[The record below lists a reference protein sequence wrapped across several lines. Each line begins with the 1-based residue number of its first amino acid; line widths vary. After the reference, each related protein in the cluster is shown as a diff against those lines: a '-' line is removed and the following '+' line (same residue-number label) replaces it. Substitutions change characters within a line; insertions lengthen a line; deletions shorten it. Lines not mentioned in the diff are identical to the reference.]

1 MATRYRAAVEKL
13 DRLERL
19 ANVVLLLLDA
29 ERPMTLTQ
37 IAGAVGGYPPSREA
51 LRRSFERD
59 KALLREEGI
68 PVSTVPLEGSEQY
81 GYTIEEEEYYLP
93 RLGLTDEEQL
103 ALNMAA
109 SAVGMGGSAGRD
121 ALLKLGLMSH
131 GAVPAAL
138 GEPPIECL
146 TLLDQASRARSAVTF
161 EYHGRA
167 RTVDPYG
174 LVASGGRWYLVAK
187 DHDAGDTR
195 RFRVDRMESTPE
207 TGPPAAFE
215 LPEDFDLA
223 GERPSVPWRLGEGEL
238 QTAVIAVD
246 QVAAPEVLADLGR
259 EALVETRQDGWS
271 VVRLEVS
278 NPEAF
283 RSWIAGLLDHA
294 EVLAPAELRNG
305 IASWYEAIA
314 RATR

>member
-1 MATRYRAAVEKL
+1 MQYGAAVEKL

-19 ANVVLLLLDA
+19 ANVVLLLLDT

-37 IAGAVGGYPPSREA
+37 IAGAVEGYPTSQDA

-81 GYTIEEEEYYLP
+81 GYTIDEQEYYLP
-93 RLGLTDEEQL
+93 PLGLTDQEQL

-109 SAVGMGGSAGRD
+109 SAVAMGGTAGRD

-131 GAVPAAL
+131 GVVPAATGGAPL
-138 GEPPIECL
+138 EWL
-146 TLLDQASRARSAVTF
+146 TLLDQASRARSAVSF
-161 EYHGRA
+161 GYRGRA

-174 LVASGGRWYLVAK
+174 LVASGGRWYLVAN
-187 DHDAGDTR
+187 DHDAGGTR
-195 RFRVDRMESTPE
+195 RFRVDRMETAPE
-207 TGPPAAFE
+207 PGDPAAFD
-215 LPEDFDLA
+215 LPEGFELA

-238 QTAVIAVD
+238 QTALVAVD
-246 QVAAPEVLADLGR
+246 QVAAPEVLVELGSD
-259 EALVETRQDGWS
+259 ALVETRQDGWS

-283 RSWIAGLLDHA
+283 RSWVAGLLAHA
-294 EVLAPAELRNG
+294 EVLSPPVLRDE
-305 IASWYEAIA
+305 IVSWLDSMAQA
-314 RATR
+314 AC

>member
-1 MATRYRAAVEKL
+1 MRYGAAVEKL

-37 IAGAVGGYPPSREA
+37 IAGAVGGYPSSKEA

-93 RLGLTDEEQL
+93 QLPLTDQEQL

-109 SAVGMGGSAGRD
+109 SAVGMGGTAGRD

-131 GAVPAAL
+131 GAVPAAM
-138 GEPPIECL
+138 GESPIEWL
-146 TLLDQASRARSAVTF
+146 TVLDQASRARSTVTF
-161 EYHGRA
+161 GYHGRD
-167 RTVDPYG
+167 RRVDPYG
-174 LVASGGRWYLVAK
+174 LVASGGHWYLVAK
-187 DHDAGDTR
+187 DHDAGGTR
-195 RFRVDRMESTPE
+195 RFRVDRMEGAPE
-207 TGPPAAFE
+207 PGPPAAFE
-215 LPEDFDLA
+215 VPRDFDLG
-223 GERPSVPWRLGEGEL
+223 GEGPSVPWRLGNGEV
-238 QTAVIAVD
+238 QRAVAAVD

-259 EALVETRQDGWS
+259 DALVETRRDGWS
-271 VVRLEVS
+271 VVQLEVS

-294 EVLAPAELRNG
+294 EVLSPPELRDG
-305 IASWYEAIA
+305 IVSWLGEIA
-314 RATR
+314 RAGT